1 LFSLGELEC
10 PGANGNFSSHHVSG
24 IGERR
29 AGNHLAGFRQ
39 NVLTGWNLS
48 SKIKVLLT
56 VATKRKQKN
65 PTARQAG
72 IRIRRAKSSD
82 AARIAELSG
91 QLGYPA
97 KPAETAQRLRTIKSA
112 SHHAVLVAESP
123 QRRVVG
129 WLHVSVSPLLEVQLR
144 AEVNGL
150 VVDDEERSHGTGALL
165 LRAAE
170 GWARSRGCKSMSV
183 RSNVI
188 RDRAHQFYL
197 RHGYEHYKTQKA
209 FRKPL

>member
-1 LFSLGELEC
+1 
-10 PGANGNFSSHHVSG
+10 
-24 IGERR
+24 
-29 AGNHLAGFRQ
+29 
-39 NVLTGWNLS
+39 
-48 SKIKVLLT
+48 
-56 VATKRKQKN
+56 VATKKKQINSAAK
-65 PTARQAG
+65 QAG
-72 IRIRRAKSSD
+72 IKIRRAETSD

-97 KPAETAQRLRTIKSA
+97 TPAEIAQRLRTIKPT

-123 QRRVVG
+123 ERKVIG
-129 WLHVSVSPLLEVQLR
+129 WLHVSVSPLLETQLR

-150 VVDDEERSHGTGALL
+150 VVTDEERSRGTGALL
-165 LRAAE
+165 LSTAE
-170 GWARSRGCKSMSV
+170 HWARKRGCKSMSV

-209 FRKPL
+209 FRKSI